1 MATRRQGPRPGP
13 SHETPLPTPSPRRV
27 RHLIVLPGGGAPE
40 EPTGRADQDE
50 GYEHRSREPS
60 PRRGE
65 SRADTGADK
74 RGLSAGGPAAVEVTA
89 LLGPSSPTLVG
100 TGAAQAAAVAVE
112 ALPLPATEPQRLKL
126 SLRVISRTVSAPRAP
141 GIPFILFASAL
152 VSAAILGLVVLNVMV
167 DQSSFRLGQLDGQV
181 TAQQA
186 QLRQLDYAV
195 SVGEAPAR
203 IAALAARIGM
213 VPAGEVKALAPT
225 ATSVTPATPATA
237 SPSAAAS
244 QPAPLSPPGLTPGS
258 TATVTHR

>member
-1 MATRRQGPRPGP
+1 
-13 SHETPLPTPSPRRV
+13 V

-40 EPTGRADQDE
+40 EPAGRADQDE
-50 GYEHRSREPS
+50 GYEHRSP
-60 PRRGE
+60 
-65 SRADTGADK
+65 
-74 RGLSAGGPAAVEVTA
+74 GLSPGRPAAAEVTA
-89 LLGPSSPTLVG
+89 LPGPSAPTLAG
-100 TGAAQAAAVAVE
+100 AGAAQAAAAAVE

-203 IAALAARIGM
+203 IASLAARIGM

-225 ATSVTPATPATA
+225 TTSVTPATA
-237 SPSAAAS
+237 SPSAAPSPA
-244 QPAPLSPPGLTPGS
+244 APLSPPGLTPGS

>member
-1 MATRRQGPRPGP
+1 M
-13 SHETPLPTPSPRRV
+13 

-40 EPTGRADQDE
+40 EPAGRADQDE

-65 SRADTGADK
+65 SGADSGADK
-74 RGLSAGGPAAVEVTA
+74 SGWLSAGGPAAAEVTA
-89 LLGPSSPTLVG
+89 LPGPSGPTLAG
-100 TGAAQAAAVAVE
+100 FGAAQAAAAAVE
-112 ALPLPATEPQRLKL
+112 ALPLPAMEPQRLKL

-225 ATSVTPATPATA
+225 ATSVTPAEA
-237 SPSAAAS
+237 SPSAAPS
-244 QPAPLSPPGLTPGS
+244 HPAPLSPPGLTPGS

>member
-1 MATRRQGPRPGP
+1 MATEPKGPWPGP
-13 SHETPLPTPSPRRV
+13 PHETPVPPASPRRV

-40 EPTGRADQDE
+40 EPAGRADRAE
-50 GYEHRSREPS
+50 GYEHRSP
-60 PRRGE
+60 
-65 SRADTGADK
+65 
-74 RGLSAGGPAAVEVTA
+74 GLTAGGQAAAELTA
-89 LLGPSSPTLVG
+89 RPGPPPSALVG
-100 TGAAQAAAVAVE
+100 AGVAQAAAAAAE

-152 VSAAILGLVVLNVMV
+152 VSAAILCLVVLNVMV

-186 QLRQLDYAV
+186 QLGQLGYAV

-213 VPAGEVKALAPT
+213 VPAGQVKALAPT
-225 ATSVTPATPATA
+225 ATAVTPATA
-237 SPSAAAS
+237 SASAAPA
-244 QPAPLSPPGLTPGS
+244 PAAPLSPPGLTSGS